1 MKIQL
6 WLFKF
11 QHKAG
16 AFDKKKGSLRGPNI
30 ISIAVR
36 EVREECYI
44 RLYLYHYTKNV
55 SFAFNIHFIVSVVV
69 HKDFRFHK
77 KKNIPN
83 K

>member
-16 AFDKKKGSLRGPNI
+16 AFDKKKSSLRGPNI

-44 RLYLYHYTKNV
+44 RLCIITQKT
-55 SFAFNIHFIVSVVV
+55 
-69 HKDFRFHK
+69 
-77 KKNIPN
+77 
-83 K
+83 